1 MTCPHC
7 TQGYV
12 QDAGFA
18 VCNRCGGTG
27 LDAKRADAASLRL
40 IEEWTGHRRPRR
52 GLSILRD
59 LWAFVLLALAVIYA
73 AL

>member
-27 LDAKRADAASLRL
+27 RDDAASLRL
-40 IEEWTGHRRPRR
+40 IEEWTGHRRPARR

-59 LWAFVLLALAVIYA
+59 LWSFVLLALAVIYA

>member
-27 LDAKRADAASLRL
+27 HS
-40 IEEWTGHRRPRR
+40 RPARR
-52 GLSILRD
+52 GLAILRG
-59 LWAFVLLALAVIYA
+59 LWALILLLLAAIYAVI
-73 AL
+73 